1 MFPKLVFPR
10 PSGLHLLVRRS
21 GSKLT
26 AQLLSGVVVL
36 ARATGDA
43 GSSYVFPDSDTHHAL
58 NVGYSASFDVTPEE
72 AEVIRDRLGIGPR
85 PMGNGTSF
93 ECGAIVR
100 DVMLSYSAALIAGAQ
115 A

>member
-1 MFPKLVFPR
+1 MSSPALTFLR
-10 PSGLHLLVRRS
+10 PSGMQLLVRLS

-26 AQLLSGVVVL
+26 AQLLSGAVVL

-100 DVMLSYSAALIAGAQ
+100 DVMLSHSAAVRAQ